1 MRPRVYIETT
11 IPSFYHAGRTDV
23 ENAAKQIITRRWWRD
38 ERSDFRLVTSVATVN
53 ELQQSG
59 RGNLRDRRVAL
70 LDGIDGL
77 DITPGVVS
85 VAQAYIR
92 QFVMPNDAQGDALHL
107 ALASFYACDYLLT
120 WNCKHLANARKAD
133 HIEQV
138 NRRLGLHVPR
148 IVTPEQLMTPD
159 T

>member
-1 MRPRVYIETT
+1 MSSVTVGLSTASTT
-11 IPSFYHAGRTDV
+11 PG
-23 ENAAKQIITRRWWRD
+23 
-38 ERSDFRLVTSVATVN
+38 SVGSS
-53 ELQQSG
+53 EL
-59 RGNLRDRRVAL
+59 
-70 LDGIDGL
+70 
-77 DITPGVVS
+77 ITPGVVS
-85 VAQAYIR
+85 VAQIYVR

-148 IVTPEQLMTPD
+148 IVTPEQLMAPD